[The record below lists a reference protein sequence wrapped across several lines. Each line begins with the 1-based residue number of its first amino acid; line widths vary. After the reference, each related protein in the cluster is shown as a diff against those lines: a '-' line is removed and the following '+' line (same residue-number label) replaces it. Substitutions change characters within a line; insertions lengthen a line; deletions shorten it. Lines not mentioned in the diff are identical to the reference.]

1 MSSAPHTLARRTP
14 ADVRADPTLPRA
26 RPTVPAWS
34 VYAWPA
40 LVCRAEAAPAWQLT
54 HLGTCIFS
62 PGDAQQPCCGQTL
75 WGSDLEFGAAA
86 LAWDWVGLCPGV
98 VALADPLGLITNVH
112 LVDDAGEPLPTLQAA
127 MHLNQMVRAL
137 PWQTEV
143 QRALQSHAL
152 N

>member
-1 MSSAPHTLARRTP
+1 MASAINTVALRPP
-14 ADVRADPTLPRA
+14 ADLPIHPNLPLA

-40 LVCRAEAAPAWQLT
+40 LVYRAQAATAWQLT
-54 HLGTCIFS
+54 HLGTCVFS
-62 PGDAQQPCCGQTL
+62 PGDAHQPCCGQTL
-75 WGSDLEFGAAA
+75 WGSDLESGAAA

-98 VALADPLGLITNVH
+98 VALADPLGLITNLQ
-112 LVDDAGEPLPTLQAA
+112 LVDDAGEPLPTLKAA

-143 QRALQSHAL
+143 QRALQSHML